1 MKKPTLET
9 LAYKRGERK
18 ALECRCG
25 RIVEGLG
32 SDIGAVTC
40 WICTAKQSAPPIMPK
55 QISHEV
61 KEERPRGW
69 QKRKEYVSPSG
80 QTYSFG
86 KEVSSNER
94 TNRVDSIFGKKGS
107 EKVVTSD
114 AVEPKRKRGR
124 PKGVRNKPK
133 TS

>member
-40 WICTAKQSAPPIMPK
+40 WICIAKQAAPPIMPK
-55 QISHEV
+55 QVSHEN

-80 QTYSFG
+80 TIYSFG
-86 KEVSSNER
+86 KEVTINER
-94 TNRVDSIFGKKGS
+94 TITVDSVSGKTS
-107 EKVVTSD
+107 TEKVISG

-124 PKGVRNKPK
+124 PKGIRNKPK
-133 TS
+133 TR